1 MTRFVFLLT
10 YIIYFLTVG
19 IFVDAEKA
27 SGSTKSKVVYA
38 VNCGGEEYTGLD
50 GVHYEAD
57 PLMVGIASDF
67 GRRYSIA
74 RVPPQ
79 DALLYQTER
88 YYTNNFAYDVPI
100 AGDGDYVLVLKFSE
114 VYFTSPG
121 QKVRDIY

>member
-79 DALLYQTER
+79 DALLYQT
-88 YYTNNFAYDVPI
+88 
-100 AGDGDYVLVLKFSE
+100 
-114 VYFTSPG
+114 
-121 QKVRDIY
+121 